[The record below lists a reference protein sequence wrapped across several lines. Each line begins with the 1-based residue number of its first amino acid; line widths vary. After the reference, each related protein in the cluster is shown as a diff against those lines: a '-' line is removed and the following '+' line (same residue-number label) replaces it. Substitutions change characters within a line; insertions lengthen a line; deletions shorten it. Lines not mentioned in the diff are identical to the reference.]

1 LCGALVDD
9 LPPGTV
15 VVAERVVD
23 EAGET
28 LWEGEPLA
36 VDGARVVTV
45 CAAARL
51 VDEAMERAAL
61 AATSGAQVVD
71 LESGE
76 LARSGRLVGV
86 VRGVADTPARPL
98 GLLAD
103 GARVDGG
110 VAWPE
115 VLIAFGK
122 RPLSSAR
129 SAAGARA
136 ALAAVGTA
144 YSRR

>member
-28 LWEGEPLA
+28 LWRGEPLP

-45 CAAARL
+45 RAAARV
-51 VDEAMERAAL
+51 VDEPMERAAL
-61 AATSGAQVVD
+61 ARSGAQVVD

-110 VAWPE
+110 VAWPK